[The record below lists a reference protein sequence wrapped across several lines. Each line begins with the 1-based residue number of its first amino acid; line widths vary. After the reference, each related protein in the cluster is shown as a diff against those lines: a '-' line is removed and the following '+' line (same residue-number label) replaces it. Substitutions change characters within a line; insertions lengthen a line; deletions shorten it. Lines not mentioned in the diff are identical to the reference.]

1 LVRKLFDHL
10 VEWICAALMIVLC
23 ADIFLGVFS
32 RYVMGQTFTWYDE
45 IARACFVWVVF
56 LGTAVGVKRHSH
68 FRLHLA
74 VSRFSRRTQDVAEL
88 LAVLAIVGFAGI
100 LVWQGWR
107 LTEFGLMQQTP
118 VMGLSKSWIYAAIP
132 VGSALMIFYAM
143 PALWHAAQRVVG
155 GRADET
161 DGQSA
166 T

>member
-1 LVRKLFDHL
+1 MDRKPVGL
-10 VEWICAALMIVLC
+10 VEWVCVGLMVVLC

-68 FRLHLA
+68 FDLHL
-74 VSRFSRRTQDVAEL
+74 VVGRFSRRIQDVAEL
-88 LAVLAIVGFAGI
+88 LALLAIAGFAGV
-100 LVWQGWR
+100 LLWQGWM
-107 LTEFGLMQQTP
+107 LTEFGLMQRTP
-118 VMGLSKSWIYAAIP
+118 VMNMSKSWIYAAIP

-143 PALWHAAQRVVG
+143 PALWDATQRVFGTRVNET
-155 GRADET
+155 DET
-161 DGQSA
+161 SA

>member
-1 LVRKLFDHL
+1 MV
-10 VEWICAALMIVLC
+10 LMVVLC

-68 FRLHLA
+68 FRLHL
-74 VSRFSRRTQDVAEL
+74 VVGRFSRRIQDVAEL
-88 LAVLAIVGFAGI
+88 LALLAIVGFAGV
-100 LVWQGWR
+100 LLWQGWM
-107 LTEFGLMQQTP
+107 LTEFGLMQRTP
-118 VMGLSKSWIYAAIP
+118 VMNMSKSWIYAAIP

-143 PALWHAAQRVVG
+143 PALWGATQRVFGTRVNET
-155 GRADET
+155 DET
-161 DGQSA
+161 SA